1 MHLREVRAEINLSAI
16 RHNLTEIRRH
26 IQAAAKL
33 CVVVKAN
40 AYGHGAV
47 EVSKIAVERGADFL
61 AVATV
66 DEALELRRAGFTLPI
81 LILGLI
87 PQAAAQTIVENK
99 ITAAVVDFA
108 LAEKISTA
116 AVKLGTTAKVHL
128 KIETGMGRI
137 GIAPAAA
144 VELAEKI
151 SKLPAVELEGIFTHF
166 ADADS
171 PDRTFTLRQLEIF
184 KSAAEKIP
192 AKIRHIAES
201 AAILEIPAA
210 HLDMVRAGIITYGLY
225 PAENF
230 PHAIELQPAMKLVA
244 RVVFVKKIPAG
255 TSIGYG
261 REFIAARD
269 SVIATLPL
277 GYADGYIRAYKN
289 FHVEIRGKLAP
300 IAGRVCM
307 DQVMVDV
314 TDIPGVEVGDEA
326 ILFGGDLISIDDAAR
341 HLHTINYEVTCL
353 VSARVPRLFVERNET
368 SETVY
373 TKTPGGGDYYTIFFM
388 ESDGRPTSR
397 DKACQAHIHEYT
409 KDGRWIQETIML
421 MNGWSPGKD

>member
-1 MHLREVRAEINLSAI
+1 MINREVYAEINLGAI
-16 RHNLTEIRRH
+16 RHNLTAIRRH
-26 IQAAAKL
+26 IQAAARL

-47 EVSKIAVERGADFL
+47 EVSKVAVECGADFL

-66 DEALELRRAGFTLPI
+66 EEALELRRAGFTLPV

-87 PQAAAQTIVENK
+87 PRAAAEVVVENK
-99 ITAAVVDFA
+99 ITATVADLETA
-108 LAEKISTA
+108 KKISAA
-116 AVKLGTTAKVHL
+116 AVKFDAQAKIHL

-137 GIAPAAA
+137 GVYPADA
-144 VELAEKI
+144 VELAAEI
-151 SKLPAVELEGIFTHF
+151 VKLPNVELEGIFTHF

-171 PDRTFTLRQLEIF
+171 PDRTFTLNQLEIF
-184 KSAAEKIP
+184 KSTAEKIP

-210 HLDMVRAGIITYGLY
+210 HLDMVRAGIIIYGLY
-225 PAENF
+225 PAADF
-230 PHAIELQPAMKLVA
+230 PHALELQPAMKLCA
-244 RVVFVKKIPAG
+244 RVVFVKKVPAG

-261 REFIAARD
+261 REFVAAQD

-314 TDIPGVEVGDEA
+314 TEIPGVEVGDEA
-326 ILFGGDLISIDDAAR
+326 VLFGGELVSIDDAAK
-341 HLHTINYEVTCL
+341 HLQTINYEVTCL
-353 VSARVPRLFVERNET
+353 VSARVPR
-368 SETVY
+368 
-373 TKTPGGGDYYTIFFM
+373 IFK
-388 ESDGRPTSR
+388 S
-397 DKACQAHIHEYT
+397 
-409 KDGRWIQETIML
+409 
-421 MNGWSPGKD
+421 